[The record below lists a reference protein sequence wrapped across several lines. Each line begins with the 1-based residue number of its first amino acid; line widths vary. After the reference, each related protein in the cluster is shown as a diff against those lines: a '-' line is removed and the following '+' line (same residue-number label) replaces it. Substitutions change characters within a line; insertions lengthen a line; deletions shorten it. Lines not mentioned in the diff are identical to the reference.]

1 MRYNMKDK
9 IKTYGF
15 ILLIAVI
22 VSIPLFSSRFNIYAD
37 DGIQHVCRLIG
48 TWSSICEGQLFPV
61 VMSHFCNNFGYSWN
75 LFYSPITA
83 FVPLIFHFITKS
95 FALDLKIFMVLVS
108 FLSGITMYKFI
119 YCFLKCIYNF
129 S

>member
-1 MRYNMKDK
+1 MKIKMEKGNWYNMKDK

-22 VSIPLFSSRFNIYAD
+22 VSIPLFSNRFNIYAD

-61 VMSHFCNNFGYSWN
+61 N
-75 LFYSPITA
+75 LYGAHI
-83 FVPLIFHFITKS
+83 
-95 FALDLKIFMVLVS
+95 
-108 FLSGITMYKFI
+108 
-119 YCFLKCIYNF
+119 
-129 S
+129 